1 MSQFDPIAA
10 RLERL
15 EAETAQAHRAA
26 RRWRAATGGLVSLGL
41 ALVLMGQAPD
51 KTVRGTRIVLED
63 AGGRERAALHMSGGK
78 PHLTLFDAAGKPR
91 MDLVTSDDGQ
101 GTIGLL
107 DEAGK
112 VRAAF
117 GVTSSGHGS
126 LLFKGPGDELRAA
139 LTLSNEGVPG
149 FVMAD
154 PEGHPMIS
162 AGVSRGIPT
171 IALKDANQKLRALLA
186 CEGPSSFLRFY
197 DAEGKRTH
205 QLPQ

>member
-1 MSQFDPIAA
+1 MNHLDQVAA
-10 RLERL
+10 RLDRL
-15 EAETAQAHRAA
+15 EAETARAQRAA
-26 RRWRAATGGLVSLGL
+26 RRWRGATLGL
-41 ALVLMGQAPD
+41 LSAGMAVVLMGQAPD

-78 PHLTLFDAAGKPR
+78 PHLTLFDAQGKPR

-101 GTIGLL
+101 ATIAML
-107 DEAGK
+107 DAAGK
-112 VRAAF
+112 ARSAL
-117 GVTSSGHGS
+117 GTTSAGHGS
-126 LLFKGPGDELRAA
+126 LVFKGAGDEMRAA

-149 FVMAD
+149 FVLAD
-154 PEGHPMIS
+154 EEGNTLIS

-171 IALKDANQKLRALLA
+171 IALKGANQKLRALLA
-186 CEGPSSFLRFY
+186 AEGPNSFLRFY

>member
-1 MSQFDPIAA
+1 MTDPIAA
-10 RLERL
+10 RLDRL
-15 EAETAQAHRAA
+15 EAETARAHRAA
-26 RRWRAATGGLVSLGL
+26 RRWRAATGGLASLGL

-51 KTVRGTRIVLED
+51 KTVRGTSFVLED
-63 AGGRERAALHMSGGK
+63 GQGRRRAALQLAEGK
-78 PHLTLFDAAGKPR
+78 PHLTFYDAQGKPR

-101 GTIGLL
+101 ATIAML
-107 DEAGK
+107 DASGK
-112 VRAAF
+112 ARSAF
-117 GVTSSGHGS
+117 GTSSSGHGS
-126 LLFKGPGDELRAA
+126 LLFKGEGDELRAA

-149 FVMAD
+149 LVLAD
-154 PEGHPMIS
+154 PEGRPLIS

-186 CEGPSSFLRFY
+186 CEGPNSFLRFY